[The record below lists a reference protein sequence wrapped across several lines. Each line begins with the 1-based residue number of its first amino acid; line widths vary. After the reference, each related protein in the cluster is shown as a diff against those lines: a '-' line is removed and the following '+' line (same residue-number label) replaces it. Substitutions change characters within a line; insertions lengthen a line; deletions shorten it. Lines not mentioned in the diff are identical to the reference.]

1 MNPTFNESLNDL
13 KDIFAIFD
21 DPIDKFSQI
30 IDMGKKSNGLSDK
43 EKNDSNKII
52 GCSSLSWV
60 IAEVDHKGILYIKT
74 DSEALIVKGL
84 LSILEFILNGK
95 QKELAYEIEAQDIL
109 RNINLNRNLTSQRTN
124 GFISAINKIRE
135 QI

>member
-1 MNPTFNESLNDL
+1 MNSKFNNSLNEL

-43 EKNDSNKII
+43 EKSDCNKIN

-60 IAEVDHKGILYIKT
+60 VTELDSKGNINIKT

-84 LSILEFILNGK
+84 LSILEFVLNGK
-95 QKELAYEIEAQDIL
+95 QKELIYEIEAQDIL
-109 RNINLNRNLTSQRTN
+109 ENINLNRSLTSQRTN
-124 GFISAINKIRE
+124 GFISAIDKIRE

>member
-1 MNPTFNESLNDL
+1 MNSAFQDPLDEL
-13 KDIFAIFD
+13 KDIFIIFD

-43 EKNDSNKII
+43 EKCDSNKII

-60 IAEVDHKGILYIKT
+60 ITEVNNKGILYIKT

-84 LSILEFILNGK
+84 LSILEFVINGK
-95 QKELAYEIEAQDIL
+95 KKELIHEIEAQDIL
-109 RNINLNRNLTSQRTN
+109 GNINLNRSLTSQRTN